1 MNLKIKDKQ
10 GKVKA
15 VLRDEDIEP
24 TFDKEILEEEEE
36 KEAELKKKK
45 DIKDEGE
52 LDESVE

>member
-36 KEAELKKKK
+36 KEEELKKKK

-52 LDESVE
+52 KDESVG